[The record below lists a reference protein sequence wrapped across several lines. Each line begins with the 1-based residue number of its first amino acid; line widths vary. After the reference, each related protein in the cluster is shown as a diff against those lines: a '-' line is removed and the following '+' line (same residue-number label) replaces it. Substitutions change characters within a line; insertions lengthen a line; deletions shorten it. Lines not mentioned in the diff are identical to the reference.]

1 MVFIRIRRGLFG
13 IADIFLIFKKGII
26 PTFAIVTKVR
36 ILLCHLPNLFL
47 I

>member
-26 PTFAIVTKVR
+26 PTF
-36 ILLCHLPNLFL
+36 CNCYES
-47 I
+47 

>member
-26 PTFAIVTKVR
+26 PTF
-36 ILLCHLPNLFL
+36 CNC
-47 I
+47 